1 MKLSKS
7 AVNHLSLFNDLK
19 KQPEDKPSPLSVNEA
34 DIPAEL
40 KEINRW
46 VCWNYLFKKGNW
58 TKVPLRAD
66 VASGG
71 DCNDPA
77 NHRSF
82 EEVWL
87 RYSSSDFSGIG
98 FVLTNEDDLLGV
110 DCDKCIEGVND
121 SDEIILSSSGQKFAE
136 FWSNLGAYLEIS
148 PSGKGLRGFLRGR
161 LPDDTRKKTD
171 VEGSSWEIYEDKRYL
186 TVTGVSLGENQKT
199 IPKVSL
205 DDLCKYRDEFMG
217 SSSKSTK
224 SGAKR
229 RGPKVP
235 GKPRVVEGS
244 LSTEDKQKITLQCE
258 MSASFKAL
266 WGGDW
271 EDLDG
276 EDGRPKYGSHSEAD
290 LGLCS
295 KLAKLFDDQEKV
307 EIAWS
312 CSELWRPEKCEGR
325 DDYVTRTI
333 EKAFEQSEDRP
344 GIQFL
349 VVSNRDG
356 ESRLQNIAPSK
367 AAEAFLKDNDG
378 KLIYVDSKFYEYK
391 QKTGI
396 WSPVDEHVI
405 TSRVQHFLE
414 NAVEPYQPTA
424 ALSDKTVNDTVKFLS
439 RSKEVARDNQTHV
452 WNANPQVLVVGNGLI
467 DLGKDKLTVQQN
479 FDQTLHATVRSPIIL
494 SGGYE
499 CPHWNTFLEHVV
511 PNPFDR
517 TRVQEWAGY
526 FLYPSTKLEKL
537 LFLYGS
543 GRNGKSTFIE
553 VLTSLFDPIEISHVE
568 PHNFVREYDVA
579 ALQHKRI
586 NVVTDIT
593 TDKSTSGMFKQLV
606 SGERVKAR
614 NPYGKPFS
622 FTPNVKFLFSSN
634 FLPQTHDRSEGF
646 YRRWDILKF
655 SRQLKESEVDLE
667 LKNKLKKELPG
678 ILVWA
683 LEGLQ
688 RLKKSNWVMTD
699 APGFNHG
706 IKSLRQYTD
715 PISEFLEQSYVRTPI
730 ILGNTRDGH
739 YVCWKSLYSKYVRYC
754 EDNGLS
760 KLGGPKLAQ
769 ELERLG
775 FPKKQKRTGSGK
787 DGTGT
792 GRAYVVFG
800 LQEVGN
806 EISEALDKLFA
817 A

>member
-7 AVNHLSLFNDLK
+7 AVNHLSLFNDLGS
-19 KQPEDKPSPLSVNEA
+19 QPEGKPSPLTVNEA
-34 DIPAEL
+34 DIPSEL

-46 VCWNYLFKKGNW
+46 VCWNYSLQNDRW
-58 TKVPLRAD
+58 TKTPLRAD
-66 VASGG
+66 SSYFGS
-71 DCNDPA
+71 CTDPA

-82 EEVWL
+82 GEVWL
-87 RYSSSDFSGIG
+87 RYGSSGFSGIG
-98 FVLTNEDDLLGV
+98 FVLSNEDDLFGL
-110 DCDKCIEGVND
+110 DCDKCV
-121 SDEIILSSSGQKFAE
+121 EIINKSGEVSLSPGGKAFVD
-136 FWSNLGAYLEIS
+136 FWLSRGAYLEIS
-148 PSGKGLRGFLRGR
+148 PSGKGLRGFLKGT
-161 LPDDTRKKTD
+161 LPEDSRRKTE
-171 VEGSSWEIYEDKRYL
+171 VMGSSWEIYEEDRYL
-186 TVTGVSLGENQKT
+186 TVTGIAFEASPTDIVTVAYE
-199 IPKVSL
+199 
-205 DDLCKYRDEFMG
+205 DLCEYRDKFMG
-217 SSSKSTK
+217 SKAKRHQSKS
-224 SGAKR
+224 R
-229 RGPKVP
+229 ER
-235 GKPRVVEGS
+235 KPAPARKTVRNT
-244 LSTEDKQKITLQCE
+244 LSDEDQRKIDQQKLL
-258 MSASFKAL
+258 SSSFRAL

-276 EDGRPKYGSHSEAD
+276 EDGGPKYGSHSEAD

-367 AAEAFLKDNDG
+367 AAEAFLKDNNG

-517 TRVQEWAGY
+517 ARLQEWAGY

-553 VLTSLFDPIEISHVE
+553 VLTSLFDPNEISHVE

-699 APGFNHG
+699 APGFNQG
-706 IKSLRQYTD
+706 IESLKQYTN
-715 PISEFLEQSYVRTPI
+715 PIGEFLEQSFEYRSPNTFDDSDCPYVLWT
-730 ILGNTRDGH
+730 
-739 YVCWKSLYSKYVRYC
+739 SLYSKYVRYC

-769 ELERLG
+769 ELDRLG